1 MTTLAIQPA
10 FALTT
15 GLLVLLLL
23 GLLFWPQKGLLAI
36 WSVGKANAQRV
47 LLEDALKFLFDSEYK
62 GIPIRLNGFA
72 GYLHISTDKAARLV
86 ESLRSIGL
94 VQFQEDMLKLTDA
107 GRSYAL
113 RIIRVH
119 RIWERYL
126 ADETG
131 VANKEWHGRA
141 DLKEHSMSLEAAD
154 LLAAQIG
161 NPVFDPH
168 GDPIPSSRGELP
180 AYTGKPLSALKEG
193 ELGRIVHIEDEPGAI
208 YAQILALGLYPGMQ
222 IYIMDVSEDRIQ
234 FAANGEEC
242 VLTPLFASNITV
254 ESLKEREPL
263 KEKYAALSTLKLGE
277 TAEIQAISPSCRGQ
291 QRRRLMDLGIVP
303 GTLIHTAFASAAGD
317 PVAYQVMGATV
328 AIRRSQANLIF
339 IKPSSNTKV

>member
-277 TAEIQAISPSCRGQ
+277 TAEIQAISPSCGGQ
-291 QRRRLMDLGIVP
+291 QRRRLTDLGIVP
-303 GTLIHTAFASAAGD
+303 VTLLHAAFASAAGD
-317 PVAYQVMGATV
+317 SVASQAMGAT
-328 AIRRSQANLIF
+328 AALRRPQANLLL
-339 IKPSSNTKV
+339 IKPASTITA